1 MSSLFAFSRKVSLG
15 RRGFIHSVVT
25 GCFRPALFVKL
36 LTWSLV
42 LQSIEYYRVLVLKW
56 RECCDL
62 VNGTW
67 TVYQTDYN
75 LKKHTIQP
83 VKKNK
88 TEELAVICCMPHSW
102 KIPKF
107 QPLLKISLHC
117 QDERVREFFLNDYYI
132 YYFLVAKSML
142 RPYWRKTTEYRVS
155 SNEGPR
161 SYHVNQAPQ
170 FYLSSLS

>member
-1 MSSLFAFSRKVSLG
+1 MIEMYSMKREGEKTYSEGSKLCTCTEMKRMLWSGQRHMNGVSDRLQIDKTSR
-15 RRGFIHSVVT
+15 T
-25 GCFRPALFVKL
+25 AC
-36 LTWSLV
+36 
-42 LQSIEYYRVLVLKW
+42 Q
-56 RECCDL
+56 
-62 VNGTW
+62 
-67 TVYQTDYN
+67 
-75 LKKHTIQP
+75 
-83 VKKNK
+83 KNK
-88 TEELAVICCMPHSW
+88 TEELADIYCMPHSW

-132 YYFLVAKSML
+132 YYFLVSKSML
-142 RPYWRKTTEYRVS
+142 RPYWTKTTEYRVS